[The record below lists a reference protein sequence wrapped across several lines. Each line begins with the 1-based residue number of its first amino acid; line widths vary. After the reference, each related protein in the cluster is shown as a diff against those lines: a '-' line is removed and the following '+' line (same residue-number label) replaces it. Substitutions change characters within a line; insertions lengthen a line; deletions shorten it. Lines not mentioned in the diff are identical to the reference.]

1 MLMMRKRMVRM
12 VFSRWVQVRFR
23 RDAFRFSDGVE
34 LKAATQVVCEHVQLL
49 PGAIGGIAFSGHDVE
64 SELAAQFGEG
74 FLLAASPLIACLNH
88 GAVHIYRQTVQT
100 QSLDLARGPIHRSTP
115 IGP

>member
-1 MLMMRKRMVRM
+1 MV
-12 VFSRWVQVRFR
+12 VQQMGACTLS

-74 FLLAASPLIACLNH
+74 FLLAASPSS
-88 GAVHIYRQTVQT
+88 GAR
-100 QSLDLARGPIHRSTP
+100 LAVGTSGPAFRPS
-115 IGP
+115 G

>member
-1 MLMMRKRMVRM
+1 MIYRQKRMVRM
-12 VFSRWVQVRFR
+12 VCSRWVHVRFR
-23 RDAFRFSDGVE
+23 EMPFANSAMVVE

-74 FLLAASPLIACLNH
+74 FLLAASPSSEVPKA
-88 GAVHIYRQTVQT
+88 
-100 QSLDLARGPIHRSTP
+100 LDGERFVG
-115 IGP
+115 GDG

>member
-1 MLMMRKRMVRM
+1 MAIRSAFRPLTRTRRPAFVDDAEADGADGVQQMGASTL
-12 VFSRWVQVRFR
+12 SRE
-23 RDAFRFSDGVE
+23 AFRFSDGVE

-74 FLLAASPLIACLNH
+74 FLLAAFA
-88 GAVHIYRQTVQT
+88 QQ
-100 QSLDLARGPIHRSTP
+100 RSTK
-115 IGP
+115 GVGR

>member
-1 MLMMRKRMVRM
+1 MGASTL
-12 VFSRWVQVRFR
+12 SRE
-23 RDAFRFSDGVE
+23 AFRFSDGVE

-74 FLLAASPLIACLNH
+74 FLLAASPSSEVPKA
-88 GAVHIYRQTVQT
+88 
-100 QSLDLARGPIHRSTP
+100 LDGERFVG
-115 IGP
+115 GDG